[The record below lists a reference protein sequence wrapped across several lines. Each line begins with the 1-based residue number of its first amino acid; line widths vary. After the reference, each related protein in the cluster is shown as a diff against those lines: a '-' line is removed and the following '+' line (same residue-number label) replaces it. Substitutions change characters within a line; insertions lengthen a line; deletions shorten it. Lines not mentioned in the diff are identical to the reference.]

1 MPKTVL
7 ELTAQEWQ
15 AYQPSAQLGRLV
27 EMQSDERRQA
37 AWQVARQAA
46 RVLRQE
52 FGASRIV
59 VFGSLPHR
67 SGFNPW
73 SDIDLAA
80 WGIPADRFYRA
91 VAVITGLSP
100 DFKIDLLDLETCK
113 PALRQIA
120 EREGVDL

>member
-15 AYQPSAQLGRLV
+15 AYRPGAQLGRSV
-27 EMQSDERRQA
+27 GAQEDKRWQA
-37 AWQVARQAA
+37 AWQIARQAA

-59 VFGSLPHR
+59 VFGSLARR

-91 VAVITGLSP
+91 VAVVTGLSP

-120 EREGVDL
+120 EQEGIDL